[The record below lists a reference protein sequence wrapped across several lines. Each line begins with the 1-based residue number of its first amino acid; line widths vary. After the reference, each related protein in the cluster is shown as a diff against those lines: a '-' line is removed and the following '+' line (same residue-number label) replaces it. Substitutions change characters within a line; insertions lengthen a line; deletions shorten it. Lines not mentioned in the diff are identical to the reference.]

1 MGLIGLFRMLSG
13 APKFSISVLRYV
25 KGVFGCSLMFRYVQ
39 RCYQIFLDVL
49 RCSQMFPDVPR
60 CSQIMCSPVFDRFS
74 LDVLRM
80 TSGLFLMI
88 QFDDPQ
94 VFDDPKE
101 LSIGS
106 MDFYNPKF
114 YGDTSIFDGLVSYTY
129 VLRVVRILRSALIF
143 LL

>member
-1 MGLIGLFRMLSG
+1 MFSDVQICSEMLSD
-13 APKFSISVLRYV
+13 I
-25 KGVFGCSLMFRYVQ
+25 
-39 RCYQIFLDVL
+39 L

-60 CSQIMCSPVFDRFS
+60 CSQIMCSQVVDRFS

-106 MDFYNPKF
+106 MDFYNPNF
-114 YGDTSIFDGLVSYTY
+114 YGDTSIFDGLVSYTH
-129 VLRVVRILRSALIF
+129 VLRVVGILRSALIF